1 MTEQT
6 LEIVLKITAKHFK
19 KNIETLNE
27 STHIINDLKGDSLD
41 AVELV
46 MNIEDHF
53 SIEIPE
59 DDMTGVRTLG
69 SIAEVVAQVISKKK

>member
-1 MTEQT
+1 MTENT

-19 KNIETLNE
+19 KNVETLNE

-53 SIEIPE
+53 NIEIPE

-69 SIAEVVAQVISKKK
+69 GIAEVVAQVISKKK